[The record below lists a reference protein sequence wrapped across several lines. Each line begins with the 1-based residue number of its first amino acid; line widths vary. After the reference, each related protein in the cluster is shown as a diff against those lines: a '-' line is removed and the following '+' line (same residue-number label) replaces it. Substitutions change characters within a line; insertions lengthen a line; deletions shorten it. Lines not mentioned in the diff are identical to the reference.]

1 MTSHAPAG
9 ASRKARP
16 APWRMAWAWLG
27 PSQFLRFACV
37 GTVGFAVDGGI
48 LTSLMRLGWEPLP
61 ARLISFSV
69 AVVITWLI
77 NKAWTFG
84 PTAPSARGGGMRYAG
99 VQIIGALINLAIFT
113 LLMAAFPVLRQV
125 PWVPLAMAA
134 LVALVFNY
142 LATRHLVFTPP
153 ET

>member
-1 MTSHAPAG
+1 MTSHAPTG

-16 APWRMAWAWLG
+16 APWRLAWAWLG

-37 GTVGFAVDGGI
+37 GAVGFAVDGGI
-48 LTSLMRLGWEPLP
+48 LTSLMRMGWEPLP
-61 ARLISFSV
+61 ARLVSFSV
-69 AVVITWLI
+69 AVVTTWLL
-77 NKAWTFG
+77 NKAWTFASA
-84 PTAPSARGGGMRYAG
+84 APRARGGGMRYAG

-113 LLMAAFPVLRQV
+113 LLIAVSPASRQV

-134 LVALVFNY
+134 LAALVFNY
-142 LATRHLVFTPP
+142 LATRHLVFTPA